1 MPESSYGESMK
12 QHLMHE
18 RQNSDAIRSMLEQ
31 SPTNSR
37 VTERMAR
44 ICTAVDDIT
53 SHWRGNY
60 KNLFGNFTTTLQ
72 RYFMNVSGYAR
83 VQAIEIAQAQSVTGE
98 ALQAEKKKRGGL
110 AGWLLGE

>member
-1 MPESSYGESMK
+1 MPEGSYGETMK

-44 ICTAVDDIT
+44 VCTAVDDVT
-53 SHWRGNY
+53 SHWRGHY
-60 KNLFGNFTTTLQ
+60 QNLFGNFTTTLQ
-72 RYFMNVSGYAR
+72 RHFMNVQGYAR

-98 ALQAEKKKRGGL
+98 AIRDENKKRGGL
-110 AGWLLGE
+110 MGWLTG